1 MLPVSLDCLF
11 LIAPSVLSKVYFFLS
26 SITDKTFTGFYN
38 ISNILG
44 CIKET
49 GNIHPS
55 LVPGLTPF
63 CFFFGEENRQ
73 SRETGNIEHTRQIH
87 VREYRKGNLK

>member
-63 CFFFGEENRQ
+63 CFFFGEGGMGQ
-73 SRETGNIEHTRQIH
+73 CLSSI
-87 VREYRKGNLK
+87 V